1 MFYMIERLKDSMKI
15 YIEVTDENVFC
26 RCPICGLEVAVDIAE
41 ILRNFESDL
50 IASAVFCDECDKQ
63 IRARGGR
70 CGNK

>member
-1 MFYMIERLKDSMKI
+1 MFYMIERLNDSMKI
-15 YIEVTDENVFC
+15 YIEITDENVFC

-41 ILRNFESDL
+41 ILRDSEGE
-50 IASAVFCDECDKQ
+50 AVICDECDKQ